1 MSTPTRSGRALLV
14 VAATVLAGSVL
25 LASPAGAVE
34 ETVGS
39 CVAEKQEEFEE
50 ATAGLDPDSDAYHEL
65 EEAFEG
71 EYEDCLDAPNLLLPE
86 INELIWGAVGF
97 FVVAFFIW
105 KWGFPAI
112 KDGLNARAE
121 RIQGDLDAA
130 AAQRTEADQILSEYR
145 AQLADAKNESA
156 RIIEEARQAADAL
169 KREQESRLQTELA
182 EMRTRSQADIETA
195 KTQAIADL
203 RNEVAGLAVG
213 AAEVI
218 VQRNL
223 DQASQV
229 ELVEA
234 YINQVAS
241 QRS

>member
-1 MSTPTRSGRALLV
+1 MRTRKLQGRALLLAAGALV
-14 VAATVLAGSVL
+14 VGAVLAPT
-25 LASPAGAVE
+25 PAGAVE
-34 ETVGS
+34 QIGD
-39 CVAEKQEEFEE
+39 CVADLVEEELEARGLEPGTPEARAAIEE
-50 ATAGLDPDSDAYHEL
+50 IEDDAY
-65 EEAFEG
+65 EE
-71 EYEDCLDAPNLLLPE
+71 CLDAPNPLLPD
-86 INELIWGAVGF
+86 INEVIWAAIGF
-97 FVVAFFIW
+97 FVVYFFIW
-105 KWGFPAI
+105 KFGFPAI
-112 KDGLNARAE
+112 KGSMNARAE

-130 AAQRTEADQILSEYR
+130 AAQRSEADQILSDYR

-156 RIIEEARQAADAL
+156 RIIEEARQAADSL
-169 KREQESRLQTELA
+169 KREQEARLQTELA
-182 EMRTRSQADIETA
+182 EMRQRSQADIEAA

-203 RNEVAGLAVG
+203 RNEVASLAVG

-223 DQASQV
+223 DEASQV